1 MKKLFS
7 MSSSIMI
14 EDYSSIQLNG
24 PYELLKLGPNS
35 VVIKSGEYII
45 EAAGEDLIVNTLS
58 DEVAVFTFTSIT
70 SLNMKLREQD
80 GAFHDR

>member
-1 MKKLFS
+1 
-7 MSSSIMI
+7 MI